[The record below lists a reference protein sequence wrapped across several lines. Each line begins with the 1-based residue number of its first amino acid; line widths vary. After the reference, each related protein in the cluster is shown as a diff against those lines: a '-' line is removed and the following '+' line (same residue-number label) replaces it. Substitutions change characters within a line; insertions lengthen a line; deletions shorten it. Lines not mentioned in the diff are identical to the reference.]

1 MGCCQSN
8 TTATVPSVDVS
19 GVHAV
24 AVAAQVPAQTL
35 VEATTEEKSRD
46 FVKEKEDEEQT
57 DEEKAIEKKALHQL
71 KIVFNSID
79 TGKNGSVSKLEL
91 SAALK
96 DDHTLAALVKEAG
109 LNDVFFVLNQLD
121 TDGNHR
127 VSWSEFQKHLLQAAV
142 QEVKND
148 GHIAAAERP
157 AKEKALEKLKAIFVS
172 LDANS
177 DGAVNKEELS
187 AKLSCDDCKE
197 DELTKLIK
205 HAGLNPDYSLLE
217 ALDTNKDG
225 QVTWEEFESH
235 LYKASIEVVLEE
247 MVVETHCCGCCL
259 GPL

>member
-8 TTATVPSVDVS
+8 TGATVPCADPS
-19 GVHAV
+19 GAAV
-24 AVAAQVPAQTL
+24 VEQIPAQTL
-35 VEATTEEKSRD
+35 VEATAEEKE
-46 FVKEKEDEEQT
+46 EKKDEEQT
-57 DEEKAIEKKALHQL
+57 DEEKATEKKAIHQL
-71 KIVFNSID
+71 RVVFNSID

-109 LNDVFFVLNQLD
+109 LNEVFFVLNELD
-121 TDGNHR
+121 TNEDHR

-142 QEVKND
+142 QEVKTE

-157 AKEKALEKLKAIFVS
+157 ANEKALEKLKAVFTS
-172 LDANS
+172 LDANA
-177 DGAVNKEELS
+177 DGAVDKEEFA
-187 AKLSCDDCKE
+187 AKLTCDGCKE
-197 DELTKLIK
+197 DDMTKLIK
-205 HAGLNPDYSLLE
+205 HAGLNPEFNLLD

-247 MVVETHCCGCCL
+247 MVVESHCCGCCL